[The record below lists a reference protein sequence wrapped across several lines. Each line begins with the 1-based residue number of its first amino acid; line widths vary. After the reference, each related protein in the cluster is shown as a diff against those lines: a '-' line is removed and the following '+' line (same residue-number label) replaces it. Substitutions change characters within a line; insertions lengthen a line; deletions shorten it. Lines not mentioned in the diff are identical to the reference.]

1 MWMTGR
7 QVMLRLGNFYNLLAE
22 GSMYKSNFAS
32 QLLNGDY
39 WVTTEPYCYT
49 EDRIGLGFSLYVPPG
64 YLVELPLL
72 PVPLRWLLPERFK
85 ESIIMYLYLK
95 ETKAPFYK
103 KKPFAIEDKHVDIVF
118 LDMLKQRQYPKIIT
132 PLLKVLLFLQGQ
144 KKRFSP
150 TYLLRKNAVE
160 FYLRE
165 RVKLDGYCA

>member
-1 MWMTGR
+1 MSG
-7 QVMLRLGNFYNLLAE
+7 
-22 GSMYKSNFAS
+22 GSMIKSERAS
-32 QLLNGDY
+32 LLLGSEY
-39 WVTTEPYCYT
+39 WVTTKAYCYS
-49 EDRIGLGFSLYVPPG
+49 EDRLGRGFSLYVPSG

-72 PVPLRWLLPERFK
+72 PIPLRWLLPERFK

-95 ETKAPFYK
+95 ETRALFYK
-103 KKPFAIEDKHVDIVF
+103 RKPFAIEDKHVDIVF
-118 LDMLKQRQYPKIIT
+118 LDMLKQRQYPKILT

-165 RVKLDGYCA
+165 RVKIDGYYV

>member
-1 MWMTGR
+1 MVR
-7 QVMLRLGNFYNLLAE
+7 SIY
-22 GSMYKSNFAS
+22 AS

-49 EDRIGLGFSLYVPPG
+49 EDRMGLGFSLYVPSG

-72 PVPLRWLLPERFK
+72 PLPLR
-85 ESIIMYLYLK
+85 YLFNSKYNDCVVMLIYLK
-95 ETKAPFYK
+95 ETKSLFYR
-103 KKPFAIEDKHVDIVF
+103 KKPFAIEDKHIDMVF
-118 LDMLKQRQYPKIIT
+118 LDMLKQRQYPKILT

-165 RVKLDGYCA
+165 RVKLDGYYV